1 MGRLRQWFI
10 KLQQS
15 GKIQK
20 SCETI
25 DFGETHNLPEGTGNS
40 STGNGKVT

>member
-10 KLQQS
+10 NSQQS
-15 GKIQK
+15 EKSK